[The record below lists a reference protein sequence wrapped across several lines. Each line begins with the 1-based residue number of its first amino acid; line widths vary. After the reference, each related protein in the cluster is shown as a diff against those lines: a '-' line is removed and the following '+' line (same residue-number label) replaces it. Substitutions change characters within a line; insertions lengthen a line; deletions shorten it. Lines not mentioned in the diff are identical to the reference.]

1 MSETYSG
8 EGNFGGTGRKYRAYL
23 NVYTENLNEYTTRVH
38 WYTEAQ
44 EIASYLYGLSAYIW
58 VNGSYCG
65 GNSGVLY
72 SNPGQSWKCVAS
84 VGWGYTDFSR
94 SNNAYNIS
102 VTGRAQAEEVNG
114 YGGGNG
120 GHQDATITVTIPAR
134 PYTAHSSPTISAAK
148 TTANYGESVQLSWS
162 KGSTQGNAN
171 FDRFE
176 LWQGSN
182 KLYSGSGVA
191 YNVKP
196 SDVTGAKGGTVTYK
210 LKEIHEWYGSYP
222 SKETSITLTV
232 RSGVV
237 TAYDSGGTKHTA
249 LVTAYDASGNSHYVL
264 ITAYDSNGTPH
275 SVV

>member
-1 MSETYSG
+1 MSEAYSG
-8 EGNFGGTGRKYRAYL
+8 EGTFSNSNRRFRAYL
-23 NVYTENLNEYTTRVH
+23 NVWTEDISEYTTRVH

-44 EIASYLYGLSAYIW
+44 EYNSYYYGLSSYLW
-58 VNGSYCG
+58 VNGTYCG
-65 GNSGVLY
+65 GNSSVLY
-72 SNPGQSWKCVAS
+72 SNPGQSWAYVAS

-94 SNNAYNIS
+94 SNNAYNIN

-114 YGGGNG
+114 YGGWYGNV
-120 GHQDATITVTIPAR
+120 DASITVTIPAR
-134 PYTAHSSPTISAAK
+134 PYTSHGKPTIKAAK

-162 KGSTQGNAN
+162 KSGTQGNAN
-171 FDRFE
+171 FERFE

-182 KLYSGSGVA
+182 KLYSGSAVA
-191 YNVKP
+191 YSVKP
-196 SDVTGAKGGTVTYK
+196 SDVTGASGGTVKYT

-237 TAYDSGGTKHTA
+237 TAYDSSGTKHTA
-249 LVTAYDASGNSHYVL
+249 LVTAYDSSGNSHYVL
-264 ITAYDSNGTPH
+264 ITAYDSSGAPH